1 MNDTPTRKKHL
12 NEMNIQQAIRKAVEN
27 NDLDQEEAADAMR
40 EIMTG
45 EATPAQFGAFL
56 TAMRMKGETP
66 YEIAG
71 MASVMR
77 EVSLHIDTDVDMIDT
92 CGTGGSGL
100 NWFNISTASAFVV
113 AGAGVP
119 VAKHGNRA
127 MSGST
132 GSADVLEALGV
143 DITLG
148 PEGVKN
154 CFTEAGIG
162 FMFAQAFHPAMKFAG
177 PLRPQ
182 LGIRTIFNFLGP
194 LTNPAGVNRQVI
206 GVSDAAFA
214 ERIAKTLE
222 ILGTEYAF
230 VVNAESGADEIDVEG
245 HTLIYQVNSDGVK
258 RRRTRPADFGL
269 PEGKREHLVT
279 KSIDDS
285 AAIIRGILAGE
296 GGGHNPPVAPA
307 TSRRNVVVLNAA
319 AALMAAGKAVAFQ
332 EAAAMAEDSIDSGAA
347 RARLNALV
355 KASQDQS

>member
-1 MNDTPTRKKHL
+1 
-12 NEMNIQQAIRKAVEN
+12 MNIQQAIQTVVEGV
-27 NDLDQEEAADAMR
+27 DLEQDQAADAMR
-40 EIMTG
+40 EIMAG

-77 EVSLHIDTDVDMIDT
+77 DVSLHIDTDTDMIDT

-154 CFTEAGIG
+154 CFTRAGIG

-206 GVSDAAFA
+206 GVSDAGFA
-214 ERIAKTLE
+214 EKIAKSLE
-222 ILGTEYAF
+222 ILGTHYAF
-230 VVNAESGADEIDVEG
+230 VVNAESGADEVDIEG
-245 HTLIYQVNSDGVK
+245 HTLLYQVNKEGVK

-269 PEGKREHLVT
+269 QEGKREHLVAE
-279 KSIDDS
+279 SVEHS
-285 AAIIRGILAGE
+285 AQIIKDIFAGV
-296 GGGHNPPVAPA
+296 GSGHNPPIAPE
-307 TSRRNVVVLNAA
+307 TSHRNVVVLNSAT
-319 AALMAAGKAVAFQ
+319 ALMAAGKAVAFQ
-332 EAAAMAEDSIDSGAA
+332 EAAAMAQDSIDSGSAQA
-347 RARLNALV
+347 SLNLLIKV
-355 KASQDQS
+355 SQEQS

>member
-1 MNDTPTRKKHL
+1 
-12 NEMNIQQAIRKAVEN
+12 MNIQQTIQTVVEGT
-27 NDLDQEEAADAMR
+27 DLEQDQAADAMR

-66 YEIAG
+66 SEIAG
-71 MASVMR
+71 MAGIMR
-77 EVSLHIDTDVDMIDT
+77 EVSLHVETDVDMIDT

-100 NWFNISTASAFVV
+100 DWFNISTASAFVV

-154 CFTEAGIG
+154 CFTEAGVG

-194 LTNPAGVNRQVI
+194 LTNPAGVKRQVI
-206 GVSDAAFA
+206 GVSDASYA
-214 ERIAKTLE
+214 EKIAKTLE
-222 ILGTEYAF
+222 ILGTHYAF
-230 VVNAESGADEIDVEG
+230 VVHGESGADEVDIEG
-245 HTLIYQVNSDGVK
+245 HTLIFQVNKDGLK

-269 PEGKREHLVT
+269 QEGKREHLIAD
-279 KSIDDS
+279 SIEHS
-285 AAIIRGILAGE
+285 AQIIKDIFAGA
-296 GGGHNPPVAPA
+296 GAGHNPPVAPE
-307 TSRRNVVVLNAA
+307 TSRRNVVVLNSAT
-319 AALMAAGKAVAFQ
+319 ALMAAGKAVAFQ
-332 EAAAMAEDSIDSGAA
+332 EAAAMAQDSIDSGAA
-347 RARLNALV
+347 QEKLTLLV
-355 KASQDQS
+355 KVSQAQS

>member
-1 MNDTPTRKKHL
+1 
-12 NEMNIQQAIRKAVEN
+12 MNIQQAIQIVVEGT
-27 NDLDQEEAADAMR
+27 DLEQDQAADAMR
-40 EIMTG
+40 DIMTG

-66 YEIAG
+66 YGIAG

-77 EVSLHIDTDVDMIDT
+77 EVSLHIDTDLPLIDT

-132 GSADVLEALGV
+132 GSADALEGLGV
-143 DITLG
+143 DISLG
-148 PEGVKN
+148 PEGVKS
-154 CFTEAGIG
+154 CFTDAEVG

-194 LTNPAGVNRQVI
+194 LTNPASVKRQVI
-206 GVSDAAFA
+206 GVSDAKFA

-222 ILGTEYAF
+222 ILGTEYSF
-230 VVNAESGADEIDVEG
+230 VINAESGADEVDVEG
-245 HTLIYQVNSDGVK
+245 HTLLYQVNKDGVK

-269 PEGKREHLVT
+269 PEGKREHLVVE
-279 KSIDDS
+279 SVDES
-285 AAIIRGILAGE
+285 VQIIKDIFDGA
-296 GGGHNPPVAPA
+296 GGGHNAPVSPE
-307 TSRRNVVVLNAA
+307 TSRRNVVVLNSAT
-319 AALMAAGKAVAFQ
+319 ALMAAGKAVAFQ
-332 EAAAMAEDSIDSGAA
+332 EAAAMAQDSIDSGAA
-347 RARLNALV
+347 KAKLEALIKV
-355 KASQDQS
+355 SQAQS